1 LYVFDSEAFYKALAA
16 VVVARSVSWRRVGLD
31 CGIDSSTFYRMS
43 RGRGIN
49 GDTLAAVAAWAG
61 LNTNDFVRKVGL
73 PSREPRPHEHRQ
85 SPIEHE
91 QSRGNHQESGTLNA
105 ICNLLRA
112 DPQLSTRAAQALQN
126 IVEAAYNGLKIM

>member
-1 LYVFDSEAFYKALAA
+1 MLVNSVNRDKPIRAWPISSKRAQQRKSLYVFDSEAFYKALAA

-91 QSRGNHQESGTLNA
+91 QSR
-105 ICNLLRA
+105 
-112 DPQLSTRAAQALQN
+112 
-126 IVEAAYNGLKIM
+126 